1 MSQDQKPARM
11 RVVSGGTNTE
21 TAPAQRRRGDA
32 ADAVIVDAARST
44 KHVGPATTTP
54 STASRKTAAMLVLFL
69 VCCAVGGAL
78 FPLIG
83 VS

>member
-44 KHVGPATTTP
+44 KHAGPATTTP
-54 STASRKTAAMLVLFL
+54 STASGKTSAMLVLFL